1 MARKKSSGS
10 WRPKVAETASDRVYE
25 AVRDRIL
32 GGRYAR
38 GEFIRE
44 HEVAEGMGTSHTP
57 VREAFGRLASEGLL
71 ERIPH
76 RGYRL
81 PEQSTT
87 DFLELV
93 PILSWVE
100 LLAVRLSLPHLTPED
115 VGRLRQLNQQIMEAI
130 VRDDALE
137 IVRVNARF
145 HRALASKCGNER
157 LLELLDRL
165 EGETLRVEFL
175 DYARRWHR
183 DRLIENHRQMIAAL
197 EERRFADVLTIVE
210 GDRLAVL
217 ELPGEAL
224 AENR

>member
-1 MARKKSSGS
+1 MARKKSPGS

-100 LLAVRLSLPHLTPED
+100 LLAVRLSLPHLTPDD

-145 HRALASKCGNER
+145 HRVLASKCGNER

-197 EERRFADVLTIVE
+197 EERRFGDVLTIVE

-224 AENR
+224 AEKR

>member
-1 MARKKSSGS
+1 MARKKSTGS
-10 WRPKVAETASDRVYE
+10 WRPKRAETASDRVYE
-25 AVRDRIL
+25 AVRERIL

-38 GEFIRE
+38 GGFIRE

-76 RGYRL
+76 RGYRI

-93 PILSWVE
+93 PVLSWVE
-100 LLAVRLSLPHLTPED
+100 QLAVRLSLPHLTPDDE
-115 VGRLRQLNQQIMEAI
+115 GHLRQLNQQIMEAA
-130 VRDDALE
+130 VRDDAVE
-137 IVRVNARF
+137 IVRTNARF
-145 HRALASKCGNER
+145 HRVLASRCGNER
-157 LLELLDRL
+157 LLKLLDQL

-183 DRLIENHRQMIAAL
+183 DRLIDNHRQMIAAL
-197 EERRFADVLTIVE
+197 EERRFDDLLAIVE
-210 GDRLAVL
+210 RDRLAAL

-224 AENR
+224 ADAR